1 MRWMLALATSVLF
14 AAAFL
19 MPGTVAADGAWL
31 DGPVA
36 NWNTPGMAIPMAP
49 PRDPAIDP
57 RCFDTV
63 VVPSTPAMQALVD
76 AGWFLYGSRTTGLP
90 IEIESAQSGADGMC
104 RPTGY
109 QVFLF
114 VDGKLAGT
122 FSPALMN
129 SRDDG
134 SLVETAMLPDD
145 VFQAG
150 YNRYTERDAL
160 CCPSGHS
167 TATFKLDRSGSA
179 PVLLLQSVKTEPN
192 SVAPAPGPSP
202 SPSVVPTVPTPRAS
216 PVTAPAQAPAQ
227 IPR

>member
-1 MRWMLALATSVLF
+1 MARLLSIVIGVLLGVGVLGTGLARANC
-14 AAAFL
+14 
-19 MPGTVAADGAWL
+19 AWL
-31 DGPVA
+31 DGPVTQ
-36 NWNTPGMAIPMAP
+36 WNTPGMAIPKAP
-49 PRDPAIDP
+49 PRAGDA
-57 RCFDTV
+57 RCFDAL
-63 VVPSTPAMQALVD
+63 VVPETPAMQALVD
-76 AGWFLYGSRTTGLP
+76 AGWFLYGSRITGLP

-114 VDGKLAGT
+114 VNGKLAGT
-122 FSPALMN
+122 FSPELMN

-134 SLVETAMLPDD
+134 SLVQTSMLPDE

-179 PVLLLQSVKTEPN
+179 PVLALQSVTTEANP
-192 SVAPAPGPSP
+192 VAPAPSP
-202 SPSVVPTVPTPRAS
+202 SPSPPTVPSVPTPSVRPS
-216 PVTAPAQAPAQ
+216 PAPVQAPAQ